1 MKKTVPLLIVLV
13 LCLALTTCQAFS
25 ISYNGQQ
32 SSHVRFIIRHVVRQ
46 PNRQSILLSSSFDDD
61 AETYDSWEKGYRG
74 EDDIRIN
81 AIRLTL
87 SIAESFR
94 KFRISNGYT
103 ADITSE
109 KDDGI
114 KLESEVNFLPSAF
127 GQKVP
132 PRLWMSTQLEGK
144 RQAEH
149 ALQDLMEKEY
159 TTLREKKFPLRV
171 VGNATFYDYLVLLP
185 GLLEAFFRY
194 SDPVI
199 YGSKWKTNEN
209 LVVTYEARTFD
220 ARLAISVLRSLWY
233 LPALSILSG
242 ISPAC
247 QIIANSYTSRL
258 PDTPIA
264 HEMDTLLL
272 WPAIGNPLDRGL
284 PPTVFQTPAA
294 ALTDVPQHD
303 VDWDA
308 VSNIFFSNVATSLV
322 YSSCIA
328 LFLYCYLFFGNTSRA
343 DTSD

>member
-1 MKKTVPLLIVLV
+1 M
-13 LCLALTTCQAFS
+13 
-25 ISYNGQQ
+25 
-32 SSHVRFIIRHVVRQ
+32 
-46 PNRQSILLSSSFDDD
+46 
-61 AETYDSWEKGYRG
+61 
-74 EDDIRIN
+74 
-81 AIRLTL
+81 
-87 SIAESFR
+87 
-94 KFRISNGYT
+94 
-103 ADITSE
+103 TSE

-114 KLESEVNFLPSAF
+114 KPVSEVNVLPSTF

-132 PRLWMSTQLEGK
+132 HRLWMFTQFEGT
-144 RQAEH
+144 RRAEY
-149 ALQDLMEKEY
+149 ALQDLIEKEY
-159 TTLREKKFPLRV
+159 MTLKETKFPLRV
-171 VGNATFYDYLVLLP
+171 VGDATFYDNLVLFP
-185 GLLEAFFRY
+185 GLLKAFLRY

-199 YGSKWKTNEN
+199 NDSKWKTNEN

-264 HEMDTLLL
+264 HDMDTLLL

-308 VSNIFFSNVATSLV
+308 VSNVFFSNVATSLV